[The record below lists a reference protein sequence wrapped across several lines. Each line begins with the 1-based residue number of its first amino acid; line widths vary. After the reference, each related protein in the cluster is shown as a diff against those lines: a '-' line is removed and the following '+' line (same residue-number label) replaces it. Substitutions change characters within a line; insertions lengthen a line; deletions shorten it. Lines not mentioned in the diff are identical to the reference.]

1 MTIQEQIKQIIALK
15 NITPYRISKD
25 TGISESQLS
34 RFLSNQV
41 NLSLNKFI
49 QLVEYLEYEI
59 KIIPKQP

>member
-25 TGISESQLS
+25 TGISESQFS

-49 QLVEYLEYEI
+49 QLVEYLDCEI
-59 KIIPKQP
+59 KIVEK